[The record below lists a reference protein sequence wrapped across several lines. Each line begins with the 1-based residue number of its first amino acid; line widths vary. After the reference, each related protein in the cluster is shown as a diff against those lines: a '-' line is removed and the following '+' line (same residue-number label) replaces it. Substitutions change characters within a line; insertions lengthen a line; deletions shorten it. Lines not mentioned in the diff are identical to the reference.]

1 MISRRLTAAERAQDS
16 FLSYEEG
23 IRALREQH
31 IRRHAIN
38 PRPGNAEEQA
48 WWDEGEKREAR
59 K

>member
-1 MISRRLTAAERAQDS
+1 MTRLTLKERAQDS

-38 PRPGNAEEQA
+38 PRPGNVEEQA
-48 WWDEGEKREAR
+48 WWDEGERKEAR